1 MDELQPGDGVYAP
14 NLKREVEIVATTRSH
29 ESLICTVNGLRISRK
44 HPVNLSPGC
53 EESAW
58 LEPQAISAVEQLPE
72 PMLVHNFVLAEGG
85 TMAVNGIA
93 VVTLGPDTPSDHPY
107 YGSAAVIS
115 DLQALPSW
123 PTCDWAGAPCK
134 TPPAAA
140 GGARSGWSP
149 GAGGRIGW
157 SALAE
162 REEARA
168 ISLLH
173 KAAKRELRGKLA
185 KATEAR
191 KLRDARSAAAAGA

>member
-1 MDELQPGDGVYAP
+1 MKSVHKSLQYQ
-14 NLKREVEIVATTRSH
+14 H
-29 ESLICTVNGLRISRK
+29 
-44 HPVNLSPGC
+44 
-53 EESAW
+53 
-58 LEPQAISAVEQLPE
+58 
-72 PMLVHNFVLAEGG
+72 F
-85 TMAVNGIA
+85 
-93 VVTLGPDTPSDHPY
+93 
-107 YGSAAVIS
+107 
-115 DLQALPSW
+115 
-123 PTCDWAGAPCK
+123 CDWAGAPCK

-140 GGARSGWSP
+140 GSGARSGWSP

-191 KLRDARSAAAAGA
+191 KLQDARSAAAAGA